1 MLAPTDYQPSESLY
15 VVVGLRGEVLQRKY
29 TYPLGLSWPVFF
41 FVVFFFSC
49 EIFNTRVILFM
60 KLSEFEGQGCYGN

>member
-1 MLAPTDYQPSESLY
+1 MLWL
-15 VVVGLRGEVLQRKY
+15 VWGEKSSKKVQL
-29 TYPLGLSWPVFF
+29 PPGAELASFLF
-41 FVVFFFSC
+41 FVFH